1 MNRLMYPALALM
13 VTSLLSGALHA
24 GETEKAATKKFLDA
38 QTGVNESVL
47 GTQELNVRI
56 LQHDVGK
63 ISLTIEKG
71 EYEGKPCYVLT
82 TKGSITLGGTTELS
96 GISHISPSLALL
108 QGEESEIEDG
118 ELTKHELYT
127 VKEGVLVAEFKQPK
141 EEDESKREQTFNITQ
156 QPGLLMGSA
165 ELLVT
170 LLLPRDPDVTYEF
183 TRWSSTVDKTYPLQI
198 EAVGKAGY
206 GSKPA
211 FSFVEHDKKFSEDEL
226 GNESS
231 IDADNTFL
239 FDVETPHKLLF
250 MDSSDGFS
258 LATGEP
264 TKRTPITREMIEKQD
279 NEKYVAAGF
288 FLAAGEKD
296 EALLKALLNEFQFV
310 RDSLDSN
317 PMTENASD
325 EEKDAIADM
334 YKDTVVDNILN
345 NGDEEE
351 KTEQEQAREKALTK
365 MLLSA
370 ENFISEEKAGKQTVR
385 FTDEAAKMFGKLLF
399 ILAKTEDGKWEIT
412 GIEPIADEDD
422 ATDEDSDHGEEKDDD
437 AGEEKK
443 DDNTAEEDGF

>member
-13 VTSLLSGALHA
+13 VTSLLSGSLMA
-24 GETEKAATKKFLDA
+24 GEAEEAATKKFLDA

-47 GTQELNVRI
+47 GTQELSVRM

-71 EYEGKPCYVLT
+71 EYEGQPCYVLT
-82 TKGSITLGGTTELS
+82 TKGKISLGGTTELS
-96 GISHISPSLALL
+96 GVSHIAPDLTLL
-108 QGEESEIEDG
+108 HGEETENEDG

-127 VKEGVLVAEFKQPK
+127 VKDGVLTAEFKQPK
-141 EEDESKREQTFNITQ
+141 EDDETKREQTFKITQ
-156 QPGLLMGSA
+156 KTGLLMGSA

-170 LLLPRDPDVTYEF
+170 LLLPRDADVTYEF
-183 TRWSSTVDKTYPLQI
+183 IRWSSTVDKTYPLQI
-198 EAVGKAGY
+198 EAKGKATY
-206 GSKPA
+206 GDKPA
-211 FSFVEHDKKFSEDEL
+211 FRFVEHDKKFSEDEL
-226 GNESS
+226 GNETS

-239 FDVETPHKLLF
+239 FDAEASHKLLF
-250 MDSSDGFS
+250 MDSSDGFT
-258 LATGEP
+258 LETGEP
-264 TKRTPITREMIEKQD
+264 AKRTPITREMIEKQD

-296 EALLKALLNEFQFV
+296 EALLKALLNEYQFV

-325 EEKDAIADM
+325 EEKDAIAEM
-334 YKDTVVDNILN
+334 YKDTVVENILN
-345 NGDEEE
+345 SGGEEE

-365 MLLSA
+365 LLLSA

-399 ILAKTEDGKWEIT
+399 ILAKSEDGKWEIT

-422 ATDEDSDHGEEKDDD
+422 AKDEDGEEKDNDE
-437 AGEEKK
+437 GEGKK
-443 DDNTAEEDGF
+443 DDGSAEEDGF